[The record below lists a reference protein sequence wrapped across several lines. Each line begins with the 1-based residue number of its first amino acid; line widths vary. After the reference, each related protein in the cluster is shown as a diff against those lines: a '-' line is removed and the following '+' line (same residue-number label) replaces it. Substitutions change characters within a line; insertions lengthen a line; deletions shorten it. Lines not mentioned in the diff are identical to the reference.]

1 MPGDWRQ
8 SEQRTPSGS
17 ADDPS
22 TTRAVFVDPDD
33 GRRIIA
39 VLTEVRAGST
49 RESVAGSLRNRIEQ
63 RGDDVVTEFSAAT
76 RFGGRDV
83 IGYRESPAS
92 GGAIRWYVVVDDGL
106 QVSIGCQAGT
116 AAESPDDECAAAVR
130 SVRVSPSS

>member
-1 MPGDWRQ
+1 M
-8 SEQRTPSGS
+8 TPRPLARCSSIPTTAGAS
-17 ADDPS
+17 SPS
-22 TTRAVFVDPDD
+22 SPRCAP
-33 GRRIIA
+33 A
-39 VLTEVRAGST
+39 

-130 SVRVSPSS
+130 SVRGSPSS